1 LRGTVWRL
9 GSFLFSRGTDRKLF
23 AAHGMLVTMPSR
35 FICILATSIA
45 LLGAAGGLRA
55 QTFDLT
61 HPRDPVMS
69 LDGLW
74 RFHPGDNLAWA
85 DAKFDDSQWPLLRS
99 DRDWA
104 EQGYKGMYGFAW
116 YRFAVVLPAGLSDVS
131 IKLPRIV
138 NAYELYANGT
148 KIGAFGNMTPTTVVF
163 YAFSGQGQTFKLP
176 AALAAQQHI
185 QLAIRVWLHEGGR
198 LQSGGGPQ
206 QSGGLIGA
214 TAEVARRNAVDR
226 SATLFHYS
234 PGILGILLELL
245 AAGGAFFLFGQRH
258 SDREYL
264 WFGILMLSRAGY
276 EFAVMYQGLVV
287 VDLNRIDM
295 IRVFLSFF
303 VYQVAELF
311 FYKHLL
317 RARDTRW
324 FRLAVAGV
332 SMNLLIA
339 LSFLSNLSS
348 QGIVDSHYGM
358 TIFSIPYYVWILALL
373 FRRARERFM
382 DARLLLVPAVLQK
395 LAQMW
400 NRFGATTYSL
410 GWQHRF
416 GLLTLITT
424 EPVRIDLVQLVN
436 TLFLLTVIAILIRRF
451 TRTRSQEESYAREFA
466 DAREVQQYLIP
477 AHLPAT
483 PGLAI
488 ESQYLPARE
497 VGGDFFQ
504 VLPDTKDGS
513 VLVVVG
519 DVAGKGL
526 QAGMLATL
534 IVGAIRVAASFTAD
548 PGKIL
553 ALLNER
559 MQGRG
564 LVTCLAL
571 RVDHDGKA
579 ALANAGHLPPYLNGH
594 EMQMEGALP
603 LGAIAGIEFPLMH
616 FQLVAGD
623 SLMLMSDGVVEAQ
636 DADGKLFGFERIGQL
651 LREKATAAG
660 LAAEAQKFGQEDD
673 ITVLTLQRTVPA

>member
-1 LRGTVWRL
+1 MNAAVRL
-9 GSFLFSRGTDRKLF
+9 KKFSLLF
-23 AAHGMLVTMPSR
+23 H
-35 FICILATSIA
+35 LAVMGACS
-45 LLGAAGGLRA
+45 LLSA

-61 HPRDPVMS
+61 HPGDPVMS

-74 RFHPGDNLAWA
+74 RFHPGDNPAWA
-85 DAKFDDSQWPLLRS
+85 DPKFDDSQWPLLRS
-99 DRDWA
+99 DMSWS
-104 EQGYKGMYGFAW
+104 EQGYHGMYGFAW
-116 YRFAVVLPAGLSDVS
+116 YRFAVVLPAGLNDVS

-138 NAYELYANGT
+138 SAYELYANGT
-148 KIGAFGNMTPTTVVF
+148 RIGTFGDMTPTTVVF
-163 YAFSGQGQTFKLP
+163 YAFSGQGQTFKMP
-176 AALAAQQHI
+176 STLAAQQHI
-185 QLAIRVWLHEGGR
+185 QMAIRVWLHEGVR

-214 TAEVARRNAVDR
+214 TAVVARRNAVDR

-234 PGILGILLELL
+234 PGMLGILLELL
-245 AAGGAFFLFGQRH
+245 AAGGAFFLFGQRR

-276 EFAVMYQGLVV
+276 EFAVMYQDLEV
-287 VDLNRIDM
+287 VDLNRINM

-303 VYQVAELF
+303 LYQGAELF

-317 RARDTRW
+317 KAPDSRW
-324 FRLAVAGV
+324 FRLVVAST

-339 LSFLSNLSS
+339 FSFLFSLSS
-348 QGIVDSHYGM
+348 QAIIYSHYGM

-395 LAQMW
+395 LGQMW
-400 NRFGATTYSL
+400 NRYGATTYSL

-424 EPVRIDLVQLVN
+424 EPVQIDLVQLLN

-504 VLPDTKDGS
+504 VLPDAKDGS

-534 IVGAIRVAASFTAD
+534 IVGAIRVAAGFTAD

-559 MQGRG
+559 LQGRG

-571 RVDHDGKA
+571 RIEPDGKA
-579 ALANAGHLPPYLNGH
+579 SLANAGHLPPYLNGN
-594 EMQMEGALP
+594 EMQMDGALP

-616 FQLVAGD
+616 FQLRPDD

-636 DADGKLFGFERIGQL
+636 DPEGRLFGFERIGEL
-651 LREKATAAG
+651 LADKVTAAG
-660 LAAEAQKFGQEDD
+660 LAAAAQKFGQEDD
-673 ITVLTLQRTVPA
+673 ITVLTLQRTVPT